1 MSEKINLDDLY
12 TNKQNLFELR
22 LKVYDKILSRVHKKI
37 KTTARNKNNICFC
50 CFVVPE
56 FILGLPRYDVGLCTS
71 YLIDKLNDNGF
82 KVKYTHP
89 NMLFISWQHYIPYYE
104 RQEYKKKTGISI
116 DGFGNVVKKKKDGT
130 KNNTLNNGDINSLL
144 INSSKNQK
152 IAKKQTNYKDTSK
165 YKPSGKFIYD
175 NKIIKTIENLK

>member
-1 MSEKINLDDLY
+1 MIK
-12 TNKQNLFELR
+12 F
-22 LKVYDKILSRVHKKI
+22 SRVHKKI
-37 KTTARNKNNICFC
+37 KTTAEIKIIFAFAVLLFQNLFWVYRDMMLD
-50 CFVVPE
+50 FV
-56 FILGLPRYDVGLCTS
+56 F

-116 DGFGNVVKKKKDGT
+116 DGFGNVIKKKKDG
-130 KNNTLNNGDINSLL
+130 KNNNLMDNNDINSLL
-144 INSSKNQK
+144 VNSSKNQK
-152 IAKKQTNYKDTSK
+152 IAKKQTNYRDTSK

-175 NKIIKTIENLK
+175 NTFIKTIENLK